1 MEGHRVTH
9 SFTWMS
15 QKRKLEGKEKF
26 TIPVPPASVCFR
38 IKVNQ
43 EAHERSSFC

>member
-1 MEGHRVTH
+1 MSYGGLGKKATH

-26 TIPVPPASVCFR
+26 TIPDPPASVWFR
-38 IKVNQ
+38 IK
-43 EAHERSSFC
+43 H